1 MCGITG
7 HINFNHNKILSK
19 GTLKSMIQKM
29 DHRGPD
35 NSGFFIDDNVQFGM
49 TRLSI
54 IDKDTGNQPIISDDG
69 NLILIMNGEI
79 YNYKSL
85 RLDLEKDG
93 YNFRT
98 KSDTEVLMNL
108 YKKYNY
114 DCIRHI
120 KGMFAFC
127 LYDKSKNIIWIS
139 RDRYGIKPLYYCID
153 NHSLIFGSSLDSII
167 SSNIIKPNLSKNSI
181 NLYLFLSFVPTPYT
195 IYENIYKL
203 KPGHEIIFS
212 VNDFKINKYW
222 NEDRVEYYSDT
233 ADSLDKLLDLSVQE
247 HSVSDRPIGTFL
259 SGGLDSTLI
268 TLKYSKH
275 FKDFHCYTAISK
287 MINQSD
293 KKFSDLVTNSLNL
306 KHTKI
311 DIDNIQNMDIM
322 DELINFI
329 DEPVYDSSMLPTY
342 LISKV
347 AKQQGIDVL
356 LAGNGADEIFGGYS
370 RHYKKY
376 RDKARGFLKSISL
389 NFLIK
394 LSNIIPINM
403 HKLLQLKYKY
413 IGYSI
418 GYSGNY
424 MNNYELLGEKELD
437 NIENCLEEYF
447 TVQSKPRITDF
458 FSNMKYVDQ
467 KCYLVDNGLS
477 ILDKC
482 TMAASVEGRVP
493 FLDHHFFVSG
503 DRYSKNHTSTFR
515 DSKKFIRDILAN
527 SNLGFMAKRDKE
539 GFNVSHNNIVELDHN
554 IKYIKSVIYD
564 AGSILEQYFNFSIT
578 SKMFDDVNRYKENIM
593 ALYVLSKWIVSRRD
607 VL

>member
-1 MCGITG
+1 MCGILG
-7 HINFNHNKILSK
+7 IFGFNFSNAEDSLS
-19 GTLKSMIQKM
+19 LQN
-29 DHRGPD
+29 HRGPD
-35 NSGFFIDDNVQFGM
+35 NTGIWQKGDVFLGHK
-49 TRLSI
+49 RLSI
-54 IDKDTGNQPIISDDG
+54 IDLNPRSNQPFKIANEVIIF
-69 NLILIMNGEI
+69 NGEI

-275 FKDFHCYTAISK
+275 FKDFYCYTAISK

-342 LISKV
+342 LISKA

-356 LAGNGADEIFGGYS
+356 LAGNGADEIFFGYD
-370 RHYKKY
+370 RITA
-376 RDKARGFLKSISL
+376 ARFSLLLSLPAISGAGFLKAIHVV
-389 NFLIK
+389 K
-394 LSNIIPINM
+394 VGDV
-403 HKLLQLKYKY
+403 QLG
-413 IGYSI
+413 I
-418 GYSGNY
+418 
-424 MNNYELLGEKELD
+424 
-437 NIENCLEEYF
+437 
-447 TVQSKPRITDF
+447 
-458 FSNMKYVDQ
+458 
-467 KCYLVDNGLS
+467 
-477 ILDKC
+477 
-482 TMAASVEGRVP
+482 
-493 FLDHHFFVSG
+493 
-503 DRYSKNHTSTFR
+503 
-515 DSKKFIRDILAN
+515 DILLVTIISALAALLAIRLMMSWLTR
-527 SNLGFMAKRDKE
+527 SN
-539 GFNVSHNNIVELDHN
+539 FNIF
-554 IKYIKSVIYD
+554 VIYRL
-564 AGSILEQYFNFSIT
+564 ILGCILLLAIHHGWIT
-578 SKMFDDVNRYKENIM
+578 QPI
-593 ALYVLSKWIVSRRD
+593 
-607 VL
+607 